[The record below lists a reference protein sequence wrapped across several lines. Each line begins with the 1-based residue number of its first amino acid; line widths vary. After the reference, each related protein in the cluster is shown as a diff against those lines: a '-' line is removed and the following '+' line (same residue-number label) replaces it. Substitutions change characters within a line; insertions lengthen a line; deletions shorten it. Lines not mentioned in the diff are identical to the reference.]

1 MNTPS
6 NNMITQQ
13 LRTGDVLNKSLLA
26 LYKDIPRDAFVPSAF
41 KPFAFSDMQIELSHQ
56 QRMMTPLE
64 EGKLLQA
71 LDLKG
76 HEVVLEIGTG
86 TGFLTALLSRLC
98 KKVISV
104 EYYSDFT
111 QSAKRH
117 LEQFQCNN
125 VELLTGDG
133 IHGWVDAA
141 PYDVMIVSGAIDA
154 IDETMRLQLAPGGKI
169 VAVVGRAPVMQ
180 AQLHELDHQGEWHK
194 RVLFETNLPELINIA
209 KSKEF
214 VF

>member
-1 MNTPS
+1 M
-6 NNMITQQ
+6 
-13 LRTGDVLNKSLLA
+13 
-26 LYKDIPRDAFVPSAF
+26 
-41 KPFAFSDMQIELSHQ
+41 
-56 QRMMTPLE
+56 
-64 EGKLLQA
+64 
-71 LDLKG
+71 
-76 HEVVLEIGTG
+76 
-86 TGFLTALLSRLC
+86 TALLSRLC

-169 VAVVGRAPVMQ
+169 VVGRAPVMQ

>member
-1 MNTPS
+1 
-6 NNMITQQ
+6 MISQQ
-13 LRTGDVLNKSLLA
+13 LRTGDVLTKSLLD
-26 LYKDIPRDAFVPSAF
+26 LYKDMPRDAFVPSTL
-41 KPFAFSDMQIELSHQ
+41 KPFAYSDMQIELPHQ

-76 HEVVLEIGTG
+76 HEIVLEIGTG
-86 TGFLTALLSRLC
+86 TGFLTAMLSRMC

-104 EYYSDFT
+104 EYYSDLT
-111 QSAKRH
+111 QSAKRN
-117 LEQFQCNN
+117 LEKFQCNN
-125 VELLTGDG
+125 VEFLTGDG

-141 PYDVMIVSGAIDA
+141 PYDVMILSGAIDA
-154 IDETMRLQLAPGGKI
+154 IDETMRLQVAPGGKI
-169 VAVVGRAPVMQ
+169 VAIVGRAPVMQ
-180 AQLHELDHQGEWHK
+180 AQLHELDHQGQWHK
-194 RVLFETNLPELINIA
+194 KILFETNLPELINIA

>member
-1 MNTPS
+1 
-6 NNMITQQ
+6 MITQQ
-13 LRTGDVLNKSLLA
+13 LRTGDVLNKPLLA
-26 LYKDIPRDAFVPSAF
+26 LYQDIPRDIFVPSAY
-41 KPFAFSDMQIELSHQ
+41 KPFAYSDMQIELPHQ

-86 TGFLTALLSRLC
+86 TGFLTAMLSRLC

-104 EYYSDFT
+104 EYFPDIA
-111 QSAKRH
+111 QSAKQH
-117 LEQFQCNN
+117 LAQAKCNN

-141 PYDVMIVSGAIDA
+141 PYDVMIISGAIDA
-154 IDETMRLQLAPGGKI
+154 IDDTLRLQIAPGGKLFAI
-169 VAVVGRAPVMQ
+169 VGQAPVMQ
-180 AQLHELDHQGEWHK
+180 AQLHELDAHGQWQQK
-194 RVLFETNLPELINIA
+194 ILFETNLPELINEA